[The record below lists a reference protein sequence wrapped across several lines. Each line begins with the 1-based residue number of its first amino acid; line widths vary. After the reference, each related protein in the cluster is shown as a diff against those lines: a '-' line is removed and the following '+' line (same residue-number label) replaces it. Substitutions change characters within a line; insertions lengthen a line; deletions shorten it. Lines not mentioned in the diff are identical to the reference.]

1 MKITEGKYFKFY
13 ERLEQ
18 LLDHSIKY
26 LNHTILVDVF
36 RDDISRFLD
45 TDYLK
50 FSLKKDYSSQL
61 SLKICG
67 FNEDNSIIFET
78 EILRTENMRL
88 LEQRESFNVFSD
100 KFECSD
106 IPMGEFDL
114 FNDFDKKEDIVKIY
128 KDFLRVSIFKF
139 DEHYCDTKEDS
150 NSSYLG
156 DLNLLLNMMLLA
168 PKDYHSQDYI
178 NNKSKLVIKL
188 ILSGDEIKQLF
199 PEKVVTSVGNQSG
212 RNFDFLYDIM
222 IIKQENG
229 ENPFEDDFLVNSL
242 LRMLNIKFTYFSFA
256 FSKIKTLFEIWND
269 ESYEAISVE
278 KSKYPEFYDF
288 IYKLKT
294 KKDPNLKL
302 FTYSGDIDFKV
313 SDLDKIFTL
322 KQ

>member
-1 MKITEGKYFKFY
+1 MKNTEGKYFEFY

-18 LLDHSIKY
+18 LLDHSIKF

-50 FSLKKDYSSQL
+50 FSLKNDYSSQL
-61 SLKICG
+61 YLKICG

-78 EILRTENMRL
+78 EILRTGSMRL

-128 KDFLRVSIFKF
+128 KDFLKASIFKF

-168 PKDYHSQDYI
+168 PKDYHS
-178 NNKSKLVIKL
+178 
-188 ILSGDEIKQLF
+188 
-199 PEKVVTSVGNQSG
+199 
-212 RNFDFLYDIM
+212 
-222 IIKQENG
+222 
-229 ENPFEDDFLVNSL
+229 
-242 LRMLNIKFTYFSFA
+242 
-256 FSKIKTLFEIWND
+256 
-269 ESYEAISVE
+269 
-278 KSKYPEFYDF
+278 
-288 IYKLKT
+288 
-294 KKDPNLKL
+294 
-302 FTYSGDIDFKV
+302 
-313 SDLDKIFTL
+313 
-322 KQ
+322 

>member
-1 MKITEGKYFKFY
+1 
-13 ERLEQ
+13 
-18 LLDHSIKY
+18 
-26 LNHTILVDVF
+26 
-36 RDDISRFLD
+36 
-45 TDYLK
+45 
-50 FSLKKDYSSQL
+50 
-61 SLKICG
+61 
-67 FNEDNSIIFET
+67 
-78 EILRTENMRL
+78 
-88 LEQRESFNVFSD
+88 
-100 KFECSD
+100 
-106 IPMGEFDL
+106 
-114 FNDFDKKEDIVKIY
+114 
-128 KDFLRVSIFKF
+128 
-139 DEHYCDTKEDS
+139 
-150 NSSYLG
+150 
-156 DLNLLLNMMLLA
+156 MMLLA

-222 IIKQENG
+222 IIKQEND

-269 ESYEAISVE
+269 ESYEPISVE

-313 SDLDKIFTL
+313 SDLDKIFTM

>member
-1 MKITEGKYFKFY
+1 MKVTEGKYFEFY

-18 LLDHSIKY
+18 LLDCSIKY

-36 RDDISRFLD
+36 RDEISRFLD

-50 FSLKKDYSSQL
+50 FSLKKDYSSEL

-78 EILRTENMRL
+78 EVLRTGSMRL

-100 KFECSD
+100 KFEYSD

-128 KDFLRVSIFKF
+128 KDFLKASIFKF
-139 DEHYCDTKEDS
+139 DEHYCDTKENS

-256 FSKIKTLFEIWND
+256 FSKIKTLFEIWNS
-269 ESYEAISVE
+269 ESYEPISVE
-278 KSKYPEFYDF
+278 KSKYSEFYDF

-313 SDLDKIFTL
+313 SDLDKIFAL